1 MKKFILI
8 TVAALS
14 FAAAVNAQPRAIGG
28 RMGWSTEVSYQHTV
42 GGDNFF
48 EINLGTFGFAG
59 LMTTVNYNFM
69 VAQPDWTSRGDWGV
83 YVGPGVAIST
93 GFSKEY
99 AASLAAVGQ
108 VGLEYTFWF
117 PLQLSVDL
125 RPQFGVL
132 FANNQAYFHRSGLFG
147 FVPTLSVR
155 YRF

>member
-28 RMGWSTEVSYQHTV
+28 RMGWSTEFSYQHTV

-48 EINLGTFGFAG
+48 EINLGTPGFAG
-59 LMTTVNYNFM
+59 LMTSVNYNFM

-83 YVGPGVAIST
+83 YVGPG
-93 GFSKEY
+93 
-99 AASLAAVGQ
+99 ASLATGFTNAFIATMAVTAQ

-132 FANNQAYFHRSGLFG
+132 FADQPQFFLNGLLG
-147 FVPTLSVR
+147 FAPTLAVR

>member
-1 MKKFILI
+1 MKKIILI
-8 TVAALS
+8 TVAVLG

-28 RMGWSTEVSYQHTV
+28 RMGWTTEVSYQHTV
-42 GGDNFF
+42 GGENFF
-48 EINLGTFGFAG
+48 EINLGAVEFAG

-69 VAQPDWTSRGDWGV
+69 VAQPAWTSRGEWGI
-83 YVGPGVAIST
+83 YVGPGVSLGT
-93 GFSKEY
+93 GFTDFFRATI
-99 AASLAAVGQ
+99 AATAQ

-132 FANNQAYFHRSGLFG
+132 FADEPRFFLNGLLG